1 MLHIFI
7 FLLHLQIEIKYF
19 VLKFIFMI
27 GTLVNAAAVVVG
39 GTVGMLLNKSMPE
52 RFKTIYFQAIGLF
65 TIAIGISMVWNMQN
79 IIMVVGSLA
88 VGSLLGEWLNLE
100 VGVERLANALKKRF
114 KIGSEKFSEGLITS
128 FLLFCVGAMT
138 IVGAIDEGTGRSN
151 EVLLTKSMMDGFSAI
166 LLASAFGIGV
176 IVSAI
181 PLLIFQG
188 GITLLAMSAASFFT
202 PDIIQ
207 GLTSIGGILLI
218 GLGMNILEIKKIR
231 IVNMLPALVVVI
243 IVIWIY
249 NAL

>member
-1 MLHIFI
+1 ML
-7 FLLHLQIEIKYF
+7 
-19 VLKFIFMI
+19 

-88 VGSLLGEWLNLE
+88 VGSLLGEWMNLE

-176 IVSAI
+176 IASAI

-218 GLGMNILEIKKIR
+218 GLGINILEIKKIR
-231 IVNMLPALVVVI
+231 IVNMLPALVVVV

-249 NAL
+249 NTL